1 MRRRKC
7 ECLAIFSLLAYPG
20 RIMDTF
26 EHPPS
31 YYVATARPF
40 PALPELQ
47 GEMQADVAIIG
58 GGYTGLSAALNLAE
72 RGYQVVLIEQ
82 ARIGWG
88 ASGRNGGQINTGLR
102 KGPIELIA
110 GYGRERAKALFDL
123 AEEGRAIIRERV
135 ARHRIRCDLKA
146 NTLLVAHRPRE
157 EGWMRA
163 EVEAL
168 QRQFGYTKARFIPR
182 EELDEHIGTDAFYA
196 GIADWGGGHLHPL
209 NYALGL
215 AQAAMDAGAHLYEHT
230 RATAV
235 EEAQGSVVVSTEKG
249 RIKAA
254 YAVIACDAYLGNL
267 EPRIAAKIMPIANF
281 LIATE
286 PLSEEEAHSLIPND
300 ACVCDSR
307 FVVNYFRLSGD
318 RRMIWGGGEKYTPA
332 PPPDIAAFVRPNMVR
347 VFPQLA
353 DKKIEYAWSGMVGIT
368 MSRLPNLGRIGNVFY
383 AQGYSGQGVAIT
395 GIAGKLIAEAL
406 SGTAERFDVFANLPH
421 RAFPGGTALRHPL
434 MVLAMLWYA
443 LRDRL

>member
-1 MRRRKC
+1 
-7 ECLAIFSLLAYPG
+7 
-20 RIMDTF
+20 MDTL
-26 EHPPS
+26 EHPQS
-31 YYVATARPF
+31 YYAATARPF
-40 PALPELQ
+40 AQLPELN
-47 GEMQADVAIIG
+47 GEVEADVAIIG

-72 RGYQVVLIEQ
+72 RGYKSVLIDQ
-82 ARIGWG
+82 AHIGWG

-110 GYGRERAKALFDL
+110 RYGRDRAKTLFDL
-123 AEEGRAIIRERV
+123 AEEGRTIIRERV
-135 ARHRIRCDLKA
+135 KRHRIRCDLKA
-146 NTLLVAHRPRE
+146 NTLFVAHRPSE

-163 EVEAL
+163 EVATLEKE
-168 QRQFGYTKARFIPR
+168 FGYRKARFIPR
-182 EELDEHIGTDAFYA
+182 EELDEHIGSDAFHA
-196 GIADWGGGHLHPL
+196 GIADYGGGHLHPL

-215 AQAAMDAGAHLYEHT
+215 AQGAIDAGATLFERT
-230 RATAV
+230 RAIAIDESAGGVTI
-235 EEAQGSVVVSTEKG
+235 TTDKG

-254 YAVIACDAYLGNL
+254 YAVIACDAYLGAL
-267 EPRIAAKIMPIANF
+267 EPRIAPKIMPVANF

-286 PLSEEEAHSLIPND
+286 PLSEVEANALIPND

-318 RRMIWGGGEKYTPA
+318 RRMIWGGGEKYTPT
-332 PPPDIAAFVRPNMVR
+332 PPPSIADFVRPHMVK

-353 DKKIEYAWSGMVGIT
+353 SKRIDYSWSGMVGIT
-368 MSRLPNLGRIGNVFY
+368 MSRLPNLGRIGNIFY

-406 SGTAERFDVFANLPH
+406 SGTAERFDVFASLPH
-421 RAFPGGTALRHPL
+421 RSFPGGTALRHPL

-443 LRDRL
+443 VRDRL

>member
-1 MRRRKC
+1 
-7 ECLAIFSLLAYPG
+7 
-20 RIMDTF
+20 MDTF
-26 EHPPS
+26 EHPPT

-40 PALPELQ
+40 PVLPELQ
-47 GEMQADVAIIG
+47 GELQADVAIIG

-102 KGPIELIA
+102 KGPIELVA
-110 GYGRERAKALFDL
+110 RYGRERAKALFDL

-168 QRQFGYTKARFIPR
+168 QREFGYAKARFIPR
-182 EELDEHIGTDAFYA
+182 EELDEHIGTDVFYA

-215 AQAAMDAGAHLYEHT
+215 AQAAIDAGAHLYEHT
-230 RATAV
+230 RATALD
-235 EEAQGSVVVSTEKG
+235 EAQGGVVVSTDKG
-249 RIKAA
+249 RIRAA

-286 PLSEEEAHSLIPND
+286 PLSEEEARALIPND

-318 RRMIWGGGEKYTPA
+318 RRMIWGGGEKYTPT

-443 LRDRL
+443 MRDRL

>member
-1 MRRRKC
+1 
-7 ECLAIFSLLAYPG
+7 
-20 RIMDTF
+20 MDTL
-26 EHPPS
+26 EHPQS
-31 YYVATARPF
+31 YYAATARPF
-40 PALPELQ
+40 PRLSELQ
-47 GEMQADVAIIG
+47 GETEADVAIIG
-58 GGYTGLSAALNLAE
+58 GGYSGLSAALNLAE
-72 RGYQVVLIEQ
+72 RGYQVVLIDQ

-102 KGPIELIA
+102 KGPVELIA
-110 GYGRERAKALFDL
+110 RYGRDRAKALFDL
-123 AEEGRAIIRERV
+123 AEEGRTIIRERI
-135 ARHRIRCDLKA
+135 ARHGIRCDLKA
-146 NTLLVAHRPRE
+146 NTLFVAHRPSE
-157 EGWMRA
+157 AGWMRA
-163 EVEAL
+163 EVAAL
-168 QRQFGYTKARFIPR
+168 EREFGYTKALFVPKS
-182 EELDEHIGTDAFYA
+182 ELDEHIGSDAFYA

-215 AQAAMDAGAHLYEHT
+215 AQAAMDAGARLFEHT
-230 RATAV
+230 RAFGIG
-235 EEAQGSVVVSTEKG
+235 EAEGGVTVSTDKG

-254 YAVIACDAYLGNL
+254 YAVIACDAYLGEL

-286 PLSEEEAHSLIPND
+286 PLSEAEAHALIPND

-318 RRMIWGGGEKYTPA
+318 RRMIWGGGEKYTPT
-332 PPPDIAAFVRPNMVR
+332 PPADIPTFVRPHMLR

-353 DKKIEYAWSGMVGIT
+353 DKKIEYGWSGMVGIT
-368 MSRLPNLGRIGNVFY
+368 MSRLPNLGRIGNIFY

-406 SGTAERFDVFANLPH
+406 SGTAERFDVFASLPH
-421 RAFPGGTALRHPL
+421 RTFPGGTALRHPL
-434 MVLAMLWYA
+434 LVLAMLWYA

>member
-1 MRRRKC
+1 
-7 ECLAIFSLLAYPG
+7 
-20 RIMDTF
+20 MDTF

-31 YYVATARPF
+31 YYLATAKPF
-40 PALPELQ
+40 PALPQLL
-47 GEMQADVAIIG
+47 GEVQADVAVIG

-72 RGYQVVLIEQ
+72 RGYRVVLIEQ

-110 GYGRERAKALFDL
+110 RYGRARAKALFDL
-123 AEEGRAIIRERV
+123 AEEGRTIICERV

-146 NTLLVAHRPRE
+146 NTLLVAHRPKE
-157 EGWMRA
+157 TGWMRA

-168 QRQFGYTKARFIPR
+168 RREFGYTKARFIPR
-182 EELDEHIGTDAFYA
+182 EELDEHIGTDVFYA
-196 GIADWGGGHLHPL
+196 GIADSGGGHLHPL

-215 AQAAMDAGAHLYEHT
+215 AQAAIDVGAQLYERT
-230 RATAV
+230 RATAID
-235 EEAQGSVVVSTEKG
+235 EAHGSVTVSTETG
-249 RIKAA
+249 RIKAT
-254 YAVIACDAYLGNL
+254 YAVIGCDAYLGNL
-267 EPRIAAKIMPIANF
+267 EPRIAAKIMPVANF

-286 PLSEEEAHSLIPND
+286 PLSEEEAHALIPND

-318 RRMIWGGGEKYTPA
+318 RRMIWGGGEKYTPT
-332 PPPDIAAFVRPNMVR
+332 PPPDIAAFVRPHMVR

-368 MSRLPNLGRIGNVFY
+368 MSRLPDLGRIGNIFY

-406 SGTAERFDVFANLPH
+406 SGTAERFDVFASLPH

>member
-1 MRRRKC
+1 M
-7 ECLAIFSLLAYPG
+7 ATIAPLAYLG
-20 RIMDTF
+20 VMDTL
-26 EHPPS
+26 EHPQS
-31 YYVATARPF
+31 YYAATARSF
-40 PALPELQ
+40 PHLPELQ
-47 GEMQADVAIIG
+47 GEAEADVAIIG

-72 RGYQVVLIEQ
+72 RGYKVVLIDQ

-102 KGPIELIA
+102 KGPVELIA
-110 GYGRERAKALFDL
+110 RYGRDRAKALFDL
-123 AEEGRAIIRERV
+123 AEEGRTIIRDRV

-146 NTLLVAHRPRE
+146 NTLFVAHRPSE

-163 EVEAL
+163 EVAAL
-168 QRQFGYTKARFIPR
+168 ERDFGYTKALFVPKD
-182 EELDEHIGTDAFYA
+182 ELEEHIGSDAFYA

-215 AQAAMDAGAHLYEHT
+215 AEAAIEAGATLHERTH
-230 RATAV
+230 AFAIN
-235 EEAQGSVVVSTEKG
+235 EAEGGVVVSTDKG
-249 RIKAA
+249 RIKAD
-254 YAVIACDAYLGNL
+254 YAVIACDAYLADL

-281 LIATE
+281 LVATE
-286 PLSEEEAHSLIPND
+286 PLSEAEADALIPND
-300 ACVCDSR
+300 ASVCDTR

-318 RRMIWGGGEKYTPA
+318 RRMIWGGGEKYSPSPPA
-332 PPPDIAAFVRPNMVR
+332 DIPAFVRPHMVR

-353 DKKIEYAWSGMVGIT
+353 DKKIEYGWSGMVGIT
-368 MSRLPNLGRIGNVFY
+368 MSRLPNLGRIGNIFY

-406 SGTAERFDVFANLPH
+406 SGTAERFDVFGNLPH

-434 MVLAMLWYA
+434 LVLAMLWYA

>member
-1 MRRRKC
+1 MV
-7 ECLAIFSLLAYPG
+7 A
-20 RIMDTF
+20 RIMDTL
-26 EHPPS
+26 EHPQS
-31 YYVATARPF
+31 YYVASARPF

-47 GEMQADVAIIG
+47 GETEADVAIVG

-72 RGYQVVLIEQ
+72 RGYNVVLVEQ
-82 ARIGWG
+82 ARIAWG

-110 GYGRERAKALFDL
+110 RYGRDRAKALFDL
-123 AEEGRAIIRERV
+123 AEEGRAIIHERV
-135 ARHRIRCDLKA
+135 KRHRIRCDLKA

-157 EGWMRA
+157 AGWMRA

-168 QRQFGYTKARFIPR
+168 EREFGYRKARFIPR
-182 EELDEHIGTDAFYA
+182 EELDEHIGSDVFHA

-215 AQAAMDAGAHLYEHT
+215 AQAAIDAGARLHEHT
-230 RATAV
+230 RAFGL
-235 EEAQGSVVVSTEKG
+235 EEAEGGVVVSTDKG

-254 YAVIACDAYLGNL
+254 YGIIACDAYLADL
-267 EPRIAAKIMPIANF
+267 EPRIAPRIMPVANF

-286 PLSEEEAHSLIPND
+286 PLSEAEAYALIPND
-300 ACVCDSR
+300 ACVADTR
-307 FVVNYFRLSGD
+307 FVINYFRLSGD
-318 RRMIWGGGEKYTPA
+318 RRMIWGGGEKYTPT
-332 PPPDIAAFVRPNMVR
+332 PPPDIAAFVRPHMVR

-353 DKKIEYAWSGMVGIT
+353 DRKIEYAWSGMVGIT
-368 MSRLPNLGRIGNVFY
+368 MNRLPNLGRIGNIFY

-443 LRDRL
+443 MRDRL

>member
-1 MRRRKC
+1 M
-7 ECLAIFSLLAYPG
+7 LAC
-20 RIMDTF
+20 IMDTL
-26 EHPPS
+26 EHPQS
-31 YYVATARPF
+31 YYVATARAF
-40 PALPELQ
+40 PPLPELQ
-47 GEMQADVAIIG
+47 GETHADVAVIG
-58 GGYTGLSAALNLAE
+58 GGYTGLNAALSLAE
-72 RGYQVVLIEQ
+72 RGYHVVLIEQ

-110 GYGRERAKALFDL
+110 RYGRDRAKAMFDL

-146 NTLLVAHRPRE
+146 NTLLVGHRPKE
-157 EGWMRA
+157 AGWMRA

-168 QRQFGYTKARFIPR
+168 EREFGYTKARFIPR
-182 EELDEHIGTDAFYA
+182 EELDEHIGSDAFHA

-215 AQAAMDAGAHLYEHT
+215 AQAAMDAGAQLHERT
-230 RATAV
+230 RAFAL
-235 EEAQGSVVVSTEKG
+235 EEAEGGVTVATDKG

-254 YAVIACDAYLGNL
+254 YAVVACDAYLGDL
-267 EPRIAAKIMPIANF
+267 EPRIAGRIMPIANF

-286 PLSEEEAHSLIPND
+286 PLSEAEARALIPND

-318 RRMIWGGGEKYTPA
+318 RRMLWGGGEKYTPA
-332 PPPDIAAFVRPNMVR
+332 PPPDIAAFVRPHMVR

-353 DKKIEYAWSGMVGIT
+353 DKRIEYGWSGMVGIT
-368 MSRLPNLGRIGNVFY
+368 MNRLPNLGRIGNIFY
-383 AQGYSGQGVAIT
+383 AQGYSGQGVAVT

-434 MVLAMLWYA
+434 MVLAMLWYSM
-443 LRDRL
+443 RDRL

>member
-1 MRRRKC
+1 M
-7 ECLAIFSLLAYPG
+7 LPP
-20 RIMDTF
+20 IMDTL
-26 EHPPS
+26 EHPQS
-31 YYVATARPF
+31 YYAATARPF
-40 PALPELQ
+40 PQLPALQ
-47 GEMQADVAIIG
+47 GEVETDVVVVG

-72 RGYQVVLIEQ
+72 RGYQVALIEQ

-102 KGPIELIA
+102 KGPVELIA
-110 GYGRERAKALFDL
+110 RYGRDRAKALFDL

-135 ARHRIRCDLKA
+135 AKHGIRCDLKA
-146 NTLLVAHRPRE
+146 NTLFVAHRPSE

-163 EVEAL
+163 EVTAL
-168 QRQFGYTKARFIPR
+168 ETEFGYRKARFVPR
-182 EELDEHIGTDAFYA
+182 DELDEHIGSDAFHA
-196 GIADWGGGHLHPL
+196 GIADYGGGHLHPL

-215 AQAAMDAGAHLYEHT
+215 AQAAIDAGVQMFEHT
-230 RATAV
+230 SAFAIDEVAGGVT
-235 EEAQGSVVVSTEKG
+235 VSIARG

-254 YAVIACDAYLGNL
+254 YAVIACDAYIGTL
-267 EPRIAAKIMPIANF
+267 EPRIAPRIMPVANF

-286 PLSEEEAHSLIPND
+286 PLSEAEACALIPGD

-318 RRMIWGGGEKYTPA
+318 RRMIWGGGEKYTPT
-332 PPPDIAAFVRPNMVR
+332 PPPSIPDFVKPHMVKA
-347 VFPQLA
+347 FPQLA
-353 DKKIEYAWSGMVGIT
+353 DKRIDYGWSGMVGIT
-368 MSRLPNLGRIGNVFY
+368 MSRLPNLGRLGNVFY
-383 AQGYSGQGVAIT
+383 AQGYSGQGVGVT

-421 RAFPGGTALRHPL
+421 RSFPGGTALRHPL

-443 LRDRL
+443 MRDRL

>member
-1 MRRRKC
+1 
-7 ECLAIFSLLAYPG
+7 
-20 RIMDTF
+20 MDTL
-26 EHPPS
+26 EHPQS

-40 PALPELQ
+40 PHLPELR
-47 GEMQADVAIIG
+47 GEAMADVAVIG

-72 RGYQVVLIEQ
+72 RGYNVVLIEQ

-102 KGPIELIA
+102 KGPIELMA
-110 GYGRERAKALFDL
+110 RYGRDRAKAMFSL
-123 AEEGRAIIRERV
+123 AEEGRSIIRERV

-146 NTLLVAHRPRE
+146 NTLLVAHRPKE

-163 EVEAL
+163 EVETL
-168 QRQFGYTKARFIPR
+168 RREFGYTKARFVPR
-182 EELDEHIGTDAFYA
+182 EELDEYIGSDAFHA

-215 AQAAMDAGAHLYEHT
+215 AQAAIDAGAQLYERT
-230 RATAV
+230 RAVALN
-235 EEAQGSVVVSTEKG
+235 EAQGGVVVSTG
-249 RIKAA
+249 NGQIKAA
-254 YAVIACDAYLGNL
+254 YAVIACDAYLGDL
-267 EPRIAAKIMPIANF
+267 EPRIATRIMPIANF

-286 PLSEEEAHSLIPND
+286 PLSEEEARALIPGD
-300 ACVCDSR
+300 SCVCDSR

-318 RRMIWGGGEKYTPA
+318 RRMIWGGGEKYTPT
-332 PPPDIAAFVRPNMVR
+332 PPPDIAAFVRPHMAR

-368 MSRLPNLGRIGNVFY
+368 MSRLPNLGRIGNIFY

-421 RAFPGGTALRHPL
+421 RPFPGGTALRHPL
-434 MVLAMLWYA
+434 MTLAMLWYA
-443 LRDRL
+443 MRDRL